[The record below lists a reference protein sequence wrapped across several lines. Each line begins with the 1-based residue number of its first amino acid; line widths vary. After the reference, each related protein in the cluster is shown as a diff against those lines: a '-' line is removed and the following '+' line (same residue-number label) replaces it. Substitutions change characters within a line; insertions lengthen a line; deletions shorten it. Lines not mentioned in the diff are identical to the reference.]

1 MDVDGVGTK
10 AQPLFSRRIQPD
22 SHSYPK
28 LALALE
34 TASLIAEVLRFLVLV
49 TSVYENQSINRQ
61 AWHRVG
67 KLAPELGRMT
77 GFENVHVRQLAFRPL
92 HRAVSVCR
100 PLAAWVARKA
110 LPRRKAVQVSAAI
123 ASSLLETVSAS
134 CCLVLTL

>member
-67 KLAPELGRMT
+67 MSMSGSSRSGRCIAPFLSAGR
-77 GFENVHVRQLAFRPL
+77 
-92 HRAVSVCR
+92 
-100 PLAAWVARKA
+100 
-110 LPRRKAVQVSAAI
+110 
-123 ASSLLETVSAS
+123 LLRG
-134 CCLVLTL
+134 